1 MSIRRVPL
9 QDLLDRCEQ
18 LAQQGHRLR
27 PGQPLLAAFDADGTL
42 WGPDVAEMLW
52 DRLITERAL
61 HRRGMAPIARAL
73 RACGLEPARDPYS
86 DYPTLMNL
94 FRAGRCT
101 EEIMVRVM
109 LEGLAGLREED
120 VYVHALKAV
129 TASGEISESAAGEAS
144 HLMDHLR
151 RLGFQIVVVSGSP
164 RWAVEVAVQP
174 LGVNTSE
181 VLAGQVAVVD
191 GVLSDG
197 VIEPLPYG
205 QGKIQAILRRYGRVP
220 LVAAGNGL
228 GDLAMLEG
236 ASHLRFLFNPTS
248 ELVHAADEMRTVAWS
263 LIGQPPAP
271 PLPGMTVH
279 GPKPIPQ
286 PHAPRTPRGRPARPQ
301 N

>member
-1 MSIRRVPL
+1 MSIRRAPM
-9 QDLLDRCEQ
+9 QDLFDRCEQ

-42 WGPDVAEMLW
+42 WTPDVAEILW
-52 DRLITERAL
+52 DRLIAEKAL

-73 RACGLEPARDPYS
+73 RACGVEPSRDPYS
-86 DYPTLMNL
+86 DYPTLMSL

-101 EEIMVRVM
+101 EHIMVRVM

-120 VYVHALKAV
+120 VYVHALKAI
-129 TASGEISESAAGEAS
+129 TACGEISDSVAGEAS
-144 HLMDHLR
+144 RLMDHLR
-151 RLGFQIVVVSGSP
+151 RIGFQIVVVSGSP

-174 LGVNTSE
+174 LGVSTSE

-248 ELVHAADEMRTVAWS
+248 ELMHAADEMRTVTWS
-263 LIGQPPAP
+263 LINPPSTQ
-271 PLPGMTVH
+271 LPGMAVN
-279 GPKPIPQ
+279 GPKPVPQ
-286 PHAPRTPRGRPARPQ
+286 APPRTPRGRPTRPPQ
-301 N
+301 